1 MSGKKRINNFLS
13 LSLSFSFH
21 SLEIYVLMLPVIAH
35 NYNKIYDQ
43 NTRAST
49 DFRLVYWNHRSSYQR
64 VLTFRDL
71 KITILPSTLIF
82 ILESSFKS
90 SSRP

>member
-1 MSGKKRINNFLS
+1 MSGKKRINNFFS
-13 LSLSFSFH
+13 LSLSFSFY

-35 NYNKIYDQ
+35 DYNKIYDQ

-49 DFRLVYWNHRSSYQR
+49 LFRLVYWNHRSSYQR

-71 KITILPSTLIF
+71 KITIFPFTLIF
-82 ILESSFKS
+82 ILESSLKS

>member
-1 MSGKKRINNFLS
+1 MFGKKRINNLFS

-43 NTRAST
+43 NIRAST
-49 DFRLVYWNHRSSYQR
+49 LFRLVYWNHRSSYQR

-71 KITILPSTLIF
+71 KITIFPSTLIL
-82 ILESSFKS
+82 ILESSLKS